1 METTNSENF
10 IENRIDV
17 EISEEVKSWGSNN
30 ESEWATKGYY
40 MNIGR
45 WIDEDIFQVQFKS
58 RNENEAIT
66 EHCRLENA
74 KFSCAHES
82 VQKQEISTGWL
93 GGHKPSDTIERLC
106 V

>member
-1 METTNSENF
+1 
-10 IENRIDV
+10 
-17 EISEEVKSWGSNN
+17 
-30 ESEWATKGYY
+30 

-45 WIDEDIFQVQFKS
+45 WLDDDIFQVQFKS

-82 VQKQEISTGWL
+82 VQKQEIGTGWL
-93 GGHKPSDTIERLC
+93 GGHKPSDTIERVC
-106 V
+106 ERVCEIDKRGGGSMFVWIRGVSGTFPKWIP